1 MGKSA
6 NRKYKPACTR
16 EPLFYRL
23 RRATVAAL
31 GPLLY
36 FMLSLMPWSE
46 GMLGMDSAAARRE
59 LPALQYSWLPNN
71 IGEMFSSRIFSAES
85 AAQKPAAA
93 KPVTKEAAAKPMEAK
108 PREQE
113 AAAKAPV
120 PQKAA
125 TKPASGWSRLW
136 NWKFPSFRKSKA
148 YQAGRLELRLNAQ
161 TVKFAGSQSSQGSEA
176 QQGYRSTELYIE
188 SGAGGARGAKG
199 ARGLGLHWN
208 TERPLRLIMAG
219 GSALE
224 FLPLGHR
231 QLENG
236 FVLEFPQRL
245 ELVFRSTG
253 ENNATLDLVWPKGQ
267 TLPQKIA
274 LPLIAPQTRNQTKS
288 APNEGPQVRYTGA
301 QIQVLLPQN
310 KTGEQ
315 KGAQPQAAP
324 QYFSALNQSR
334 ITGQGYIEIPVQY
347 YRSLHQTTLAQATLA
362 DTANAEGHISLP
374 LLWQAPQTERSAAH
388 ELYNIIYRTYAN
400 NLLRTMQQNL
410 ASGQI
415 PASAYSEW
423 LSLYLELILEPGP
436 NPGQSP
442 ATGYPEAKE
451 QIEALLEQNGWAAG
465 LPLSPYLGI
474 EREPL
479 EAAIRADYALM
490 DRVQRNYELAGWSF
504 DGLTDIGNMLF
515 RYGRLNVLRSV
526 LQRAAIM
533 RQSRDMDEK
542 QRFYLLHFLWEVSQ
556 VYPRNGIVGREAAQS
571 EFAALLRRI
580 SRTWAEAPLQSIS
593 QDLPYALD
601 VLKDLWNDDL
611 QLQEQAYSLALKLF
625 ELMDAQGNLG
635 NLGNV
640 GNLGNTDGLE
650 TTETPQNSA
659 IPYFRAFHFMAPQL
673 REHPKNINVVPGF
686 WLWTTGNASASY
698 ISGQPIQISTDNF
711 GQQGNKLL
719 LLRGV
724 YFYPL
729 DVFVDGEE
737 VLPAARMPKPKA
749 GQGPSWYYDVGN
761 RLLAI
766 EIPASAQQRT
776 ALRIR

>member
-1 MGKSA
+1 
-6 NRKYKPACTR
+6 
-16 EPLFYRL
+16 
-23 RRATVAAL
+23 
-31 GPLLY
+31 
-36 FMLSLMPWSE
+36 
-46 GMLGMDSAAARRE
+46 MDSAAARRE

-71 IGEMFSSRIFSAES
+71 LPQNIGELFSSRIFSAES
-85 AAQKPAAA
+85 AAQKPAAT
-93 KPVTKEAAAKPMEAK
+93 KPITKEAAVKPV
-108 PREQE
+108 EQE
-113 AAAKAPV
+113 TAAKAPV
-120 PQKAA
+120 TQKAA
-125 TKPASGWSRLW
+125 TKAATKSASGWSRFW
-136 NWKFPSFRKSKA
+136 NWKFPGFRKSKV
-148 YQAGRLELRLNAQ
+148 YQAGRLELHLNAQ
-161 TVKFAGSQSSQGSEA
+161 AVKFASSQGSEE

-188 SGAGGARGAKG
+188 SGTGDVK
-199 ARGLGLHWN
+199 GLGLHWN
-208 TERPLRLIMAG
+208 TERPLRLITAG

-245 ELVFRSTG
+245 QLVFRSTG

-274 LPLIAPQTRNQTKS
+274 LPLSAPQTKS
-288 APNEGPQVRYTGA
+288 AQQTKGESPQVRYTGA

-315 KGAQPQAAP
+315 TGEEPQVEP

-334 ITGQGYIEIPVQY
+334 ITGQGYIEIPLQY
-347 YRSLHQTTLAQATLA
+347 YRSLNNQATLA

-436 NPGQSP
+436 NPWQSP

-451 QIEALLEQNGWAAG
+451 QIEALLQQNGWAAG

-515 RYGRLNVLRSV
+515 RYGRLNVLLSV

-533 RQSRDMDEK
+533 RQSRDMGEK

-556 VYPRNGIVGREAAQS
+556 VYPRNGIVGREATQS

-580 SRTWAEAPLQSIS
+580 SSTWAEAPLQSIA

-601 VLKDLWNDDL
+601 VLKDLWNDGL

-635 NLGNV
+635 NLGN
-640 GNLGNTDGLE
+640 LGNTAGLE
-650 TTETPQNSA
+650 TTETPQNNA

-711 GQQGNKLL
+711 GKQGNKLL

-729 DVFVDGEE
+729 DIFVDGEE

-766 EIPASAQQRT
+766 EIPASTQERT